1 MHRLPGRRECAAEAA
16 ARHVP
21 VDRLSPASA
30 GTAEPRAHPRTRRRS
45 PSGFLRLAL
54 CSVALLATRS
64 LPAQAIG
71 QGFELERAGQYEQA
85 AGIYLATLRADP
97 TNLSALLGL
106 ERVLPPLNR
115 LGELLPAAQRAAAA
129 SPTNA
134 ALRGV
139 LLRTYVALNEPD
151 SGRAV
156 ALRWAAAAPGDEAP
170 YREWAM
176 ALQDAHRHGPAR
188 DVLLLGRRAL
198 GRPGAFGIELAE
210 LSQLSGDWEGAAR
223 EWAAALTDAPVQL
236 PNAAS
241 ALAEAPDAQRERIAR
256 LLTEGTPSTLTR
268 RLAGELLLIWGQPL
282 RAWAVFEPSVATPS
296 ADAAFAARRFA
307 DLAGAGRT
315 PDARRARA
323 LALAR
328 YADLAPEV
336 GGAAARA
343 RADAARAFI
352 EAGDR
357 VAARAVLERVAQ
369 DSNAPPDA
377 QRLAQRAVVEALIEG
392 GQRNEAAQQLAT
404 NARLSPDDRASL
416 RLRLVRAR
424 IAAGELDRADTE
436 LARDSSVEALA
447 LQGWIALY
455 RGRLREAQR
464 LFLAAGP
471 YAGDQRDAVDRT
483 TMVALL
489 QRVPDDSFPEL
500 GSALLLLAQG
510 DSARA
515 AAALRLAAGRLATGE
530 GGEGSGRPDLL
541 LLAGRVAARLDTLP
555 QGTALASLDEV
566 VSTGEQG
573 AAAPAAALDW
583 ARLRERRAQTAE
595 AIRHLEHLILTYP
608 GSAVVPEARREL
620 ERAKG
625 AIPRS

>member
-1 MHRLPGRRECAAEAA
+1 MHRLPSGRERAAEAA

-21 VDRLSPASA
+21 VNRPCPASA
-30 GTAEPRAHPRTRRRS
+30 GNAEPRVYPRVRARGVPLLVVATIV
-45 PSGFLRLAL
+45 LL
-54 CSVALLATRS
+54 CARA

-71 QGFELERAGQYEQA
+71 QGFELERAGQYDQA
-85 AGIYLATLRADP
+85 AAIYLATLRAEP

-106 ERVLPPLNR
+106 ERVLPPINR

-129 SPTNA
+129 SPSNV

-176 ALQDAHRHGPAR
+176 AL
-188 DVLLLGRRAL
+188 
-198 GRPGAFGIELAE
+198 E
-210 LSQLSGDWEGAAR
+210 
-223 EWAAALTDAPVQL
+223 
-236 PNAAS
+236 
-241 ALAEAPDAQRERIAR
+241 
-256 LLTEGTPSTLTR
+256 
-268 RLAGELLLIWGQPL
+268 GELLLNWGQPL

-307 DLAGAGRT
+307 DLGGARSA

-416 RLRLVRAR
+416 RLQLVRAR

-500 GSALLLLAQG
+500 GSALSLLARG
-510 DSARA
+510 DSLRA
-515 AAALRLAAGRLATGE
+515 VAALRLAAARLATGE
-530 GGEGSGRPDLL
+530 SGGGGRPDLL
-541 LLAGRVAARLDTLP
+541 LLAGRVAARLDTLQ
-555 QGTALASLDEV
+555 QGTALALFDEV
-566 VSTGEQG
+566 ASTGGQG
-573 AAAPAAALDW
+573 AAAPAAELEW
-583 ARLRERRAQTAE
+583 ARLLERRARSEEHTSELQS
-595 AIRHLEHLILTYP
+595 RSDLVCRLLLEKKKNHF
-608 GSAVVPEARREL
+608 
-620 ERAKG
+620 
-625 AIPRS
+625 

>member
-1 MHRLPGRRECAAEAA
+1 MHRLPSRRECAAEAA

-21 VDRLSPASA
+21 VNRPCPASA
-30 GTAEPRAHPRTRRRS
+30 GNAEPRVYPRVRARAVPLLVVATIV
-45 PSGFLRLAL
+45 LL
-54 CSVALLATRS
+54 CARA
-64 LPAQAIG
+64 LPAQVIG
-71 QGFELERAGQYEQA
+71 QGFELERAGQYDQA
-85 AGIYLATLRADP
+85 AAIYLATLRAEP

-106 ERVLPPLNR
+106 ERVLPPINR
-115 LGELLPAAQRAAAA
+115 LGDLLPAAQRAAAA
-129 SPTNA
+129 SPSNV

-176 ALQDAHRHGPAR
+176 ALEDAHRHGPAR

-210 LSQLSGDWEGAAR
+210 LSQLPGDWEGAAR
-223 EWAAALTDAPVQL
+223 EWAAAL
-236 PNAAS
+236 
-241 ALAEAPDAQRERIAR
+241 
-256 LLTEGTPSTLTR
+256 
-268 RLAGELLLIWGQPL
+268 
-282 RAWAVFEPSVATPS
+282 
-296 ADAAFAARRFA
+296 
-307 DLAGAGRT
+307 AGARST

-455 RGRLREAQR
+455 RGRLTAAQG

-471 YAGDQRDAVDRT
+471 YAGDQRDAVERT
-483 TMVALL
+483 GMVALL
-489 QRVPDDSFPEL
+489 QRGPGDSFPGL

-515 AAALRLAAGRLATGE
+515 AAALRLAAARLATGE
-530 GGEGSGRPDLL
+530 GGEGSRGPDLL
-541 LLAGRVAARLDTLP
+541 LLGGRCDARPPNLEPGHARPPFDAA
-555 QGTALASLDEV
+555 ASIQED
-566 VSTGEQG
+566 G
-573 AAAPAAALDW
+573 AAAPADHPAG
-583 ARLRERRAQTAE
+583 AR
-595 AIRHLEHLILTYP
+595 P
-608 GSAVVPEARREL
+608 
-620 ERAKG
+620 
-625 AIPRS
+625 PRSRA

>member
-1 MHRLPGRRECAAEAA
+1 MRQLSGRPESAGKPA
-16 ARHVP
+16 ARHHP
-21 VDRLSPASA
+21 LTRDKAGLPA
-30 GTAEPRAHPRTRRRS
+30 TAESRVYPRIKGRA
-45 PSGFLRLAL
+45 PSLLA
-54 CSVALLATRS
+54 VTALLVLAARS
-64 LPAQAIG
+64 LAAQAIG

-129 SPTNA
+129 SPNNA

-151 SGRAV
+151 SARLV
-156 ALRWAAAAPGDEAP
+156 ALRWAAAAPRDETP

-176 ALQDAHRHGPAR
+176 ALEDAHRHAAAR
-188 DVLLLGRRAL
+188 DVLLVGRRAL
-198 GRPGAFGIELAE
+198 GRAGAFGIELAE

-223 EWAAALTDAPVQL
+223 EWAAALPDAPAQL

-256 LLTEGTPSTLTR
+256 LLTAGTPSPLAR
-268 RLAGELLLIWGQPL
+268 RLAGELLLGWGQAQ
-282 RAWAVFEPSVATPS
+282 RAWAAFEPSVATPS
-296 ADAAFAARRFA
+296 ADAAFALRRFA
-307 DLAGAGRT
+307 DLAGARST
-315 PDARRARA
+315 PDARRVRA

-328 YADLAPEV
+328 YADLAPEP

-352 EAGDR
+352 EAGDQ

-369 DSNAPPDA
+369 DPNAPPDA
-377 QRLAQRAVVEALIEG
+377 QRLAQRTVVEALIEG
-392 GQRNEAAQQLAT
+392 GQRDAAARQLAT
-404 NARLSPDDRASL
+404 NSRLSADDRASL
-416 RLRLVRAR
+416 RLQLARAQVV
-424 IAAGELDRADTE
+424 AGELDRADAE

-455 RGRLREAQR
+455 RGGLSDARR
-464 LFLAAGP
+464 LFRAAGP
-471 YAGDQRDAVDRT
+471 YAGDRRDATQRT
-483 TMVALL
+483 VMLALL
-489 QRVPDDSFPEL
+489 QQVPIDSFPEL
-500 GSALLLLAQG
+500 GRALLVLAQG
-510 DSARA
+510 DSAHA
-515 AAALRLAAGRLATGE
+515 AEALRLAAGRLATGE
-530 GGEGSGRPDLL
+530 GGEGGGRPDLL
-541 LLAGRVAARLDTLP
+541 LLAGRVAARLDSA
-555 QGTALASLDEV
+555 QQRTALALFDEV
-566 VSTGEQG
+566 VRTAGLG
-573 AAAPAAALDW
+573 AAAPAAELEW
-583 ARLRERRAQTAE
+583 ARLLERRAHTAE

-625 AIPRS
+625 AIPKS

>member
-1 MHRLPGRRECAAEAA
+1 MHCLPSRRECAAEAA
-16 ARHVP
+16 ARYVP
-21 VDRLSPASA
+21 VNRPCPASA
-30 GTAEPRAHPRTRRRS
+30 GNAEPRVYPRVRARGVPLLVVATIV
-45 PSGFLRLAL
+45 LL
-54 CSVALLATRS
+54 CARA

-71 QGFELERAGQYEQA
+71 QGF
-85 AGIYLATLRADP
+85 
-97 TNLSALLGL
+97 GL
-106 ERVLPPLNR
+106 ERVLPPINR
-115 LGELLPAAQRAAAA
+115 LGDLLPAAQRAAAA
-129 SPTNA
+129 SPSNV

-176 ALQDAHRHGPAR
+176 ALEDAHRHGPAR

-210 LSQLSGDWEGAAR
+210 LSQLSGDWEGATR

-241 ALAEAPDAQRERIAR
+241 ALAEAPDGQRERIAR
-256 LLTEGTPSTLTR
+256 LLTGGTPSTLMR
-268 RLAGELLLIWGQPL
+268 RLAGELLLNWGQPL

-307 DLAGAGRT
+307 DLAGARST

-416 RLRLVRAR
+416 RLQLVRAR

-500 GSALLLLAQG
+500 GSALSLLAQG
-510 DSARA
+510 DSLRA
-515 AAALRLAAGRLATGE
+515 VAALRLAAARLATGE
-530 GGEGSGRPDLL
+530 SGGGGRPDLL
-541 LLAGRVAARLDTLP
+541 LLAGRVAARLDTLQ
-555 QGTALASLDEV
+555 QGTALALFDEV
-566 VSTGEQG
+566 VSTGGQG
-573 AAAPAAALDW
+573 AAAPAAELEW
-583 ARLRERRAQTAE
+583 ARLLERRAQTAE

>member
-1 MHRLPGRRECAAEAA
+1 MHLSGRLPSHSEEW
-16 ARHVP
+16 ARQSIALKGSV
-21 VDRLSPASA
+21 VL
-30 GTAEPRAHPRTRRRS
+30 G
-45 PSGFLRLAL
+45 SGFSLGILGL
-54 CSVALLATRS
+54 ILSVLVVRP

-71 QGFELERAGQYEQA
+71 QGFELERAGQYDQA
-85 AGIYLATLRADP
+85 AAIYFATLRAEP

-106 ERVLPPLNR
+106 ERVLPPINR

-129 SPTNA
+129 SPSNV

-156 ALRWAAAAPGDEAP
+156 ALRWAAAAPGDERP
-170 YREWAM
+170 YRASAM
-176 ALQDAHRHGPAR
+176 ASAPA
-188 DVLLLGRRAL
+188 
-198 GRPGAFGIELAE
+198 PG
-210 LSQLSGDWEGAAR
+210 
-223 EWAAALTDAPVQL
+223 
-236 PNAAS
+236 
-241 ALAEAPDAQRERIAR
+241 PDAAVAA
-256 LLTEGTPSTLTR
+256 P
-268 RLAGELLLIWGQPL
+268 RLAGGPG
-282 RAWAVFEPSVATPS
+282 
-296 ADAAFAARRFA
+296 ARSP
-307 DLAGAGRT
+307 

-328 YADLAPEV
+328 CADLAPGA

-357 VAARAVLERVAQ
+357 IAARAVLERVAQ

-404 NARLSPDDRASL
+404 NARLSADDRASL

-436 LARDSSVEALA
+436 LAGDSSVEALA

-489 QRVPDDSFPEL
+489 QRVPGDSFPEL
-500 GSALLLLAQG
+500 GSALSLLAQG
-510 DSARA
+510 DSLRA
-515 AAALRLAAGRLATGE
+515 VAALRLAAARLAAGE
-530 GGEGSGRPDLL
+530 RGGGGRPDLL
-541 LLAGRVAARLDTLP
+541 LLAGRVAARLDTLQ
-555 QGTALASLDEV
+555 QGTALALFDEV
-566 VSTGEQG
+566 VSTGGQG
-573 AAAPAAALDW
+573 AAAPAAELEW
-583 ARLRERRAQTAE
+583 ARLLERRAQTAE

>member
-1 MHRLPGRRECAAEAA
+1 
-16 ARHVP
+16 
-21 VDRLSPASA
+21 
-30 GTAEPRAHPRTRRRS
+30 
-45 PSGFLRLAL
+45 
-54 CSVALLATRS
+54 
-64 LPAQAIG
+64 
-71 QGFELERAGQYEQA
+71 
-85 AGIYLATLRADP
+85 
-97 TNLSALLGL
+97 
-106 ERVLPPLNR
+106 
-115 LGELLPAAQRAAAA
+115 
-129 SPTNA
+129 
-134 ALRGV
+134 
-139 LLRTYVALNEPD
+139 
-151 SGRAV
+151 
-156 ALRWAAAAPGDEAP
+156 
-170 YREWAM
+170 
-176 ALQDAHRHGPAR
+176 
-188 DVLLLGRRAL
+188 
-198 GRPGAFGIELAE
+198 
-210 LSQLSGDWEGAAR
+210 
-223 EWAAALTDAPVQL
+223 
-236 PNAAS
+236 
-241 ALAEAPDAQRERIAR
+241 
-256 LLTEGTPSTLTR
+256 
-268 RLAGELLLIWGQPL
+268 
-282 RAWAVFEPSVATPS
+282 VFEPSVSTPS
-296 ADAAFAARRFA
+296 TDAAFAARRFA
-307 DLAGAGRT
+307 DLAGARST

-328 YADLAPEV
+328 YADLTPEV

-464 LFLAAGP
+464 LFLTAGP
-471 YAGDQRDAVDRT
+471 YAGDQRDAVERT

-489 QRVPDDSFPEL
+489 QRVPGDSFPEL
-500 GSALLLLAQG
+500 GSALLLLGQG
-510 DSARA
+510 DSLRAVEALRRA
-515 AAALRLAAGRLATGE
+515 AARLATGE
-530 GGEGSGRPDLL
+530 SGGGSGGGGRPDLL
-541 LLAGRVAARLDTLP
+541 LLAGRVAARLDTMQ
-555 QGTALASLDEV
+555 QGTALALFDEV
-566 VSTGEQG
+566 VSTGGQG
-573 AAAPAAALDW
+573 AAAPAAELEW
-583 ARLRERRAQTAE
+583 ARLLERRAQTGE

>member
-1 MHRLPGRRECAAEAA
+1 MHRLPSRRECAAEAA

-21 VDRLSPASA
+21 VNRPCPASA
-30 GTAEPRAHPRTRRRS
+30 GNAEPRVYPRVRAR
-45 PSGFLRLAL
+45 GFPLLV
-54 CSVALLATRS
+54 VATIVILTARA

-71 QGFELERAGQYEQA
+71 QGFELERAGQYDQA
-85 AGIYLATLRADP
+85 AAIYLATLRAEP

-106 ERVLPPLNR
+106 ERVLPPINR

-129 SPTNA
+129 SPSNV

-176 ALQDAHRHGPAR
+176 ALEDAHRHGPAR

-210 LSQLSGDWEGAAR
+210 LSQLAGDWEGAAR
-223 EWAAALTDAPVQL
+223 EWAGALTDAPVQL

-268 RLAGELLLIWGQPL
+268 RLAGELLLNWGQPL
-282 RAWAVFEPSVATPS
+282 RAWAVFEPSVAASS

-307 DLAGAGRT
+307 DLAGARST
-315 PDARRARA
+315 PDARRARS

-352 EAGDR
+352 EAGRR
-357 VAARAVLERVAQ
+357 VAARGGRGRGG
-369 DSNAPPDA
+369 PG
-377 QRLAQRAVVEALIEG
+377 RGGRRRAVVAGARAGAG
-392 GQRNEAAQQLAT
+392 GVVPRG
-404 NARLSPDDRASL
+404 RGRAGVG
-416 RLRLVRAR
+416 RP
-424 IAAGELDRADTE
+424 GG
-436 LARDSSVEALA
+436 LARRWGGFAGCGGRPGDGGKW
-447 LQGWIALY
+447 GW
-455 RGRLREAQR
+455 GGGG
-464 LFLAAGP
+464 AAGP
-471 YAGDQRDAVDRT
+471 PAPGRT
-483 TMVALL
+483 
-489 QRVPDDSFPEL
+489 R
-500 GSALLLLAQG
+500 G
-510 DSARA
+510 
-515 AAALRLAAGRLATGE
+515 
-530 GGEGSGRPDLL
+530 
-541 LLAGRVAARLDTLP
+541 
-555 QGTALASLDEV
+555 
-566 VSTGEQG
+566 
-573 AAAPAAALDW
+573 
-583 ARLRERRAQTAE
+583 
-595 AIRHLEHLILTYP
+595 
-608 GSAVVPEARREL
+608 
-620 ERAKG
+620 
-625 AIPRS
+625 